1 MNKPVQQSPLFH
13 DLQSLPM
20 GDDMIFTSNGQLHDT
35 ILAYSDKISC
45 SAEQEI
51 ELQDCRA
58 FYYVQKGIIE
68 VSYTADETKITVAL
82 LGPGDFFGEI
92 GFFDGGSRVRDIR
105 ATEDAEI
112 CRFDLAVVEK
122 LYQEKPELYGRLVTS
137 LTQRICKKFRRVLEE
152 NEPLIGYAASLA
164 TRRRGF
170 TESKPMPG
178 RLLKSPAWYKVSSE
192 VETLKA
198 ELFNISY
205 QLQKDIFSEEPDK
218 EISRHCFTVLDA
230 INENLARYK
239 MLMETQGDQDL
250 MWGFIFKEIFP
261 YIMRS
266 RFVERAYYKPKG
278 YAGDF
283 LMMEHI
289 YRDLP
294 EGDGKLGKIV
304 DAWCLQRPGAKAI
317 RGRRKL
323 LSAQLASLSKSFRHN
338 GSHIRIMNLAC
349 GPNRELFDFLA
360 NCEYSQAIEALCVD
374 IDSEALRYTNQH
386 VNVFPHMASIR
397 LMNENLVKWSLG
409 RVSHEIGKQHIIY
422 SAGLCD
428 YLDRRL
434 FQAMIKRCHEH
445 LEPGGKLILGNF
457 APYPDQIFMDEILHW
472 ELLYRTGED
481 LAEIFADTPFG
492 NNIEILAEEE
502 EVNLFILATKEG

>member
-1 MNKPVQQSPLFH
+1 MNKAVEQSSLFC
-13 DLQSLPM
+13 DPQIFPM
-20 GDDMIFTSNGQLHDT
+20 GDDVIFTVNGQLNDS
-35 ILAYSDKISC
+35 ILAFADKISC
-45 SAEQEI
+45 SAGQEI

-58 FYYVQKGIIE
+58 FYYVQQGIIE
-68 VSYTADETKITVAL
+68 VSHTASETKITVAL

-105 ATEDAEI
+105 ATKDAEI
-112 CRFDLAVVEK
+112 CRFDLNIIEK
-122 LYQEKPELYGRLVTS
+122 LYQQKPELYGRLVTS
-137 LTQRICKKFRRVLEE
+137 LTKLICKKFRRVLEE
-152 NEPLIGYAASLA
+152 NEPLIGYAASLS

-192 VETLKA
+192 VESLKA
-198 ELFNISY
+198 ELFNLSY
-205 QLQKDIFSEEPDK
+205 QLQEDISSAEPDEETSGK
-218 EISRHCFTVLDA
+218 CFAVLDT
-230 INENLARYK
+230 INGNLAKYK
-239 MLMETQGDQDL
+239 KLMETQEDQDL

-289 YRDLP
+289 YRDTP
-294 EGDGKLGKIV
+294 DGDGKLGKIV
-304 DAWCLQRPGAKAI
+304 DSWCLQRPGAKAI

-323 LSAQLASLSKSFRHN
+323 LSARLASLSASFLRN
-338 GSHIRIMNLAC
+338 GSHVRIMNLAC

-360 NCEYSQAIEALCVD
+360 TCEYSQAIEALCVD

-386 VNVFPHMASIR
+386 VNVFPHMAAIR
-397 LMNENLVKWSLG
+397 LMNENLVKWALG

-445 LEPGGKLILGNF
+445 LEPGGKLMLGNF

-481 LAEIFADTPFG
+481 LRDIFADTPFG
-492 NNIEILAEEE
+492 TGVEIIAEEE
-502 EVNLFILATKEG
+502 GVNLFVLATKEG

>member
-1 MNKPVQQSPLFH
+1 MNKAVQQPPLFC
-13 DLQSLPM
+13 DPLSFPM
-20 GDDMIFTSNGQLHDT
+20 GDDVIFTFNGQLNDS
-35 ILAYSDKISC
+35 ILAYADKISC
-45 SAEQEI
+45 SAGQEI

-58 FYYVQKGIIE
+58 FYYVQQGIIE

-112 CRFDLAVVEK
+112 CRFNLAVIEK
-122 LYQEKPELYGRLVTS
+122 LYHEKPELYGRLVTS

-170 TESKPMPG
+170 TESKPIPG
-178 RLLKSPAWYKVSSE
+178 RLLKSQAWYKVSSE
-192 VETLKA
+192 VESLKA
-198 ELFNISY
+198 ELFDISY
-205 QLQKDIFSEEPDK
+205 QLQKDTSSDDPDD
-218 EISRHCFTVLDA
+218 EISRHCFVVLDT
-230 INENLARYK
+230 INENLAKYK
-239 MLMETQGDQDL
+239 MLMETQEDQDL
-250 MWGFIFKEIFP
+250 MWGFIFKEVFP

-289 YRDLP
+289 YRDTP

-323 LSAQLASLSKSFRHN
+323 LSARLASLSKSFLRN

-349 GPNRELFDFLA
+349 GPNRELFDFLGA
-360 NCEYSQAIEALCVD
+360 CKYSQVIEALCVD
-374 IDSEALRYTNQH
+374 IDSEALQFTDQQ
-386 VNVFPHMASIR
+386 VDVFPHMASIR

-445 LEPGGKLILGNF
+445 LEPGGKLMLGNF

-481 LAEIFADTPFG
+481 LRDIFADTPFG
-492 NNIEILAEEE
+492 TGVEIIAEEE
-502 EVNLFILATKEG
+502 GVNLFVLATKEG

>member
-1 MNKPVQQSPLFH
+1 MNKAVQLSPLFH
-13 DLQSLPM
+13 DPQSFPM
-20 GDDMIFTSNGQLHDT
+20 GDDVIFTGNGQLNDS
-35 ILAYSDKISC
+35 ILAYSDKIRC
-45 SAEQEI
+45 SAGQEI
-51 ELQDCRA
+51 ILQDCRA

-68 VSYTADETKITVAL
+68 VSFTADKTKITVAL
-82 LGPGDFFGEI
+82 IGPGNFFGEI

-112 CRFDLAVVEK
+112 CRFDVAVIEK
-122 LYQEKPELYGRLVTS
+122 LYHEKPELYGRLVTT
-137 LTQRICKKFRRVLEE
+137 LTQLICKKFRRVLEE

-170 TESKPMPG
+170 TESRPMPG

-198 ELFNISY
+198 ELFNLSY
-205 QLQKDIFSEEPDK
+205 RLQKDTSSEEPDE
-218 EISRHCFTVLDA
+218 EISKACFVVLDT
-230 INENLARYK
+230 IKENLAKYK
-239 MLMETQGDQDL
+239 MLMETQEDQDL

-289 YRDLP
+289 YRDKP
-294 EGDGKLGKIV
+294 DGDGKLGKIV
-304 DAWCLQRPGAKAI
+304 DAWCLQNPSAKAI

-323 LSAQLASLSKSFRHN
+323 LSAQLASLSRPFLHN
-338 GSHIRIMNLAC
+338 GSRIKIMNLAC

-360 NCEYSQAIEALCVD
+360 TCEYSQAIEALCVD
-374 IDSEALRYTNQH
+374 IDSEALRFTNQH

-397 LMNENLVKWSLG
+397 LMNENLVKWALG

-434 FQAMIKRCHEH
+434 FQAMINRCHEH
-445 LEPGGKLILGNF
+445 LESGGKLILGNF
-457 APYPDQIFMDEILHW
+457 APHPDQIIMDEILHW
-472 ELLYRTGED
+472 QLLCRTSED
-481 LAEIFADTPFG
+481 LADIFADTPFG
-492 NNIEILAEEE
+492 NKIEILAEEE
-502 EVNLFILATKEG
+502 GINLFVLATKEG

>member
-1 MNKPVQQSPLFH
+1 MSKAVQPPPLFP
-13 DLQSLPM
+13 DPQSLPM
-20 GDDMIFTSNGQLHDT
+20 GDEVIFSGNGQLNDS
-35 ILAYSDKISC
+35 ILAYADKIRC
-45 SAEQEI
+45 SAGQEI

-58 FYYVQKGIIE
+58 FYYVQQGIIE

-82 LGPGDFFGEI
+82 LGPGNFFGEI

-105 ATEDAEI
+105 ATQDAEI
-112 CRFDLAVVEK
+112 CRFDLAVIEK
-122 LYQEKPELYGRLVTS
+122 LYHEKPELYGRLVTS
-137 LTQRICKKFRRVLEE
+137 LTQLICKKFRRVLEE

-170 TESKPMPG
+170 TESRPMPS

-192 VETLKA
+192 VEALKA

-205 QLQKDIFSEEPDK
+205 RLQKDTSSEEPDGETSK
-218 EISRHCFTVLDA
+218 DCFVVLDT
-230 INENLARYK
+230 INENLAKYK
-239 MLMETQGDQDL
+239 MLMESQEDQDL

-289 YRDLP
+289 YLDRP

-317 RGRRKL
+317 RGRRSL
-323 LSAQLASLSKSFRHN
+323 LSARLASLSRSFLHN
-338 GSHIRIMNLAC
+338 GSHIKIMNLAC

-360 NCEYSQAIEALCVD
+360 NCEYSQSIEALCVD
-374 IDSEALRYTNQH
+374 IDSEALRYTNQY

-434 FQAMIKRCHEH
+434 FQAMITRCHEH

-472 ELLYRTGED
+472 ELLYRTGDE
-481 LAEIFADTPFG
+481 LADIFAGTPFG

-502 EVNLFILATKEG
+502 KVNLFVLATKEG

>member
-1 MNKPVQQSPLFH
+1 MNKAVQLSPLFN
-13 DLQSLPM
+13 DPIKFPM
-20 GDDMIFTSNGQLHDT
+20 DDEVVFTGNGQLNAA
-35 ILAYSDKISC
+35 ILEYSNKIC
-45 SAEQEI
+45 LSANETLQ
-51 ELQDCRA
+51 QDCTA
-58 FYYVQKGIIE
+58 FYYVQKGTIE
-68 VSYTADETKITVAL
+68 VSHTTDKTKITVAL
-82 LGPGDFFGEI
+82 LGSGDFFGEI

-105 ATEDAEI
+105 ATKDAEI
-112 CRFDLAVVEK
+112 FCFDVAIVEK
-122 LYQEKPELYGRLVTS
+122 MFYEKPDLYGRLVTS
-137 LTQRICKKFRRVLEE
+137 LTKLICKKFRRVLEE

-164 TRRRGF
+164 SKRREF
-170 TESKPMPG
+170 NESRPIPG
-178 RLLKSPAWYKVSSE
+178 KLLNSPAWYQISNE

-198 ELFNISY
+198 QLFNLSF
-205 QLQKDIFSEEPDK
+205 QLQKDVAQEDPDPK
-218 EISRHCFTVLDA
+218 IIGDCYTLLDT

-239 MLMETQGDQDL
+239 ALMINQEDRDY
-250 MWGFIFKEIFP
+250 MWGYIFKEVFP

-289 YRDLP
+289 YKDKA

-323 LSAQLASLSKSFRHN
+323 LSGQLAALSETFRQQ
-338 GSHIRIMNLAC
+338 SSRVRIMNLAC
-349 GPNRELFDFLA
+349 GPNRELFDFIA
-360 NCEYSQAIEALCVD
+360 NCDYSHAIEALCVD
-374 IDSEALRYTNQH
+374 IDSEALRYTNQY
-386 VNVFPHMASIR
+386 VNVFAHNANIR
-397 LMNENLVKWSLG
+397 LMNENLVKWALG

-434 FQAMIKRCHEH
+434 FQAMIKRCHDH
-445 LEPGGKLILGNF
+445 LEPGGKLLLGNF

-472 ELLYRTGED
+472 ELIYRTGED
-481 LAEIFADTPFG
+481 LVDIFSDTPFG
-492 NNIEILAEEE
+492 SNVEILTEDEK
-502 EVNLFILATKEG
+502 VNLFVLATKEG